1 MSVSKSKM
9 QSENKIDNS
18 ENNLDV
24 IEEKKEEFEK
34 LIEGKE
40 PEKLKEKQ
48 YKNFLFEY
56 EQSQIKELDD
66 ITSSRQKKKVI

>member
-24 IEEKKEEFEK
+24 IEEKK
-34 LIEGKE
+34 
-40 PEKLKEKQ
+40 
-48 YKNFLFEY
+48 
-56 EQSQIKELDD
+56 
-66 ITSSRQKKKVI
+66 RRV